1 MISLKAS
8 RRNVLKAALL
18 GMAGMVALSPS
29 GASAQETLRVAHSSN
44 PGQSTYIYWD
54 NLARVVNE
62 ANNGEIRLQVYP
74 SGQLG
79 GDEQIQRSLKSGIV
93 HMGSSASANLGIVTN
108 AYLWTDLPYVFKSRD
123 HAHELLSDPRIVEYL
138 DKKLR
143 DDAGTKLLG
152 HIDVGGFRLL
162 INTKRQVKT
171 PDEMRGMKL
180 RMTASPVDQELIS
193 VWGGVPTAM
202 PWSETFV
209 SMEQGVVDGA
219 QLQPQAIYGFGFNK
233 IINHATHTKTLM
245 SFHVPQVNAAV
256 WDRLSD
262 NSREL
267 LMKASVE
274 ALQLANDADARD
286 ELEFIEKTKDTV
298 DYYMPTDDELAKWR
312 EPALTV
318 WDKFSTK
325 IDPEILAIIKR
336 Q

>member
-1 MISLKAS
+1 
-8 RRNVLKAALL
+8 
-18 GMAGMVALSPS
+18 
-29 GASAQETLRVAHSSN
+29 
-44 PGQSTYIYWD
+44 
-54 NLARVVNE
+54 VNE
-62 ANNGEIRLQVYP
+62 ANNGEIHLQVYP

-108 AYLWTDLPYVFKSRD
+108 AYLWTDLPYVFKSRER
-123 HAHELLSDPRIVEYL
+123 AHELLAEPRIAEYL

-171 PDEMRGMKL
+171 PDDMSGMKL

-193 VWGGVPTAM
+193 AWGGVPTAM
-202 PWSETFV
+202 PWSETFI

-233 IINHATHTKTLM
+233 IVKHATHTKTLM
-245 SFHVPQVNAAV
+245 SFHVAQVNAAV

-262 NSREL
+262 KSREL
-267 LMKASVE
+267 LTTASAE
-274 ALQLANDADARD
+274 ALRLANEADARD
-286 ELEFIEKTKDTV
+286 ELEFIEKTKDTIE
-298 DYYMPTDDELAKWR
+298 YYAPTDDELAKWR
-312 EPALTV
+312 EPALAV
-318 WDKFSTK
+318 WDKFSVK
-325 IDPEILAIIKR
+325 IDPEILAVIKE